1 MENHGVPPWEVR
13 EVGNSLF
20 SFISYHGQ
28 FGGSFWYGLLEDIA
42 WWKEMVVPQL
52 SKTLYRLMWN
62 PGFSSF
68 STCLFSLT
76 LSVLQTLQPRNHS
89 YLSLALAQSSKNTE
103 YKTQGKESFFFL
115 SLSLRQSLHEI
126 VLRNMLSITYS
137 TVMVRESFSEEVTGH
152 YLKQVTQ

>member
-1 MENHGVPPWEVR
+1 
-13 EVGNSLF
+13 
-20 SFISYHGQ
+20 
-28 FGGSFWYGLLEDIA
+28 
-42 WWKEMVVPQL
+42 MVVPQL

-103 YKTQGKESFFFL
+103 YKTQGQGIIFFL
-115 SLSLRQSLHEI
+115 SLSLSETIPPWNCAMEHVKYYLLYCDGQRKFLRGSDRSLSKAGYSI
-126 VLRNMLSITYS
+126 VFNMYAN
-137 TVMVRESFSEEVTGH
+137 VMI
-152 YLKQVTQ
+152 YDNLKTRTNCQHNYNLILLL